1 MKKTVKISIITLS
14 ILLVTLLFL
23 VLTPFLFKDKF
34 TSIVK
39 NTANKTLLTDVNFS
53 GMDVSFFHHFPNL
66 TISLTDFSLKSSAP
80 FATDTLIKA
89 RDISFGVNLRSLFSG
104 PIKIN
109 KVYLNKAHIVVQY
122 NLQGRSNFD
131 VFASSADTIVKKDT
145 ASSETAALQIES
157 IVFTQTDFI
166 YADPS
171 IPLKFELLGID
182 YKGSSDLQK
191 DILNLRSKVKVN
203 ALNVVYDNVAY
214 IKSKP
219 LKGQL
224 TTSINLNSL
233 NMKFE
238 KNDLFIKDFPFG
250 FKGELAFTKDGY
262 SFDVS
267 LLSKVEQETLSA
279 SLKMVSNKN
288 LWISA
293 RADMNINL
301 EKWASAF
308 GADDYELGGMLTLN
322 MKAEGNYLS
331 GQNPKSSKP
340 DTVIL
345 SVPDFTLSSKLTKG
359 FFKYKKF
366 PQGVSDISFSLN
378 ASSTNHDYNTINLQL
393 EGLNASFL
401 KNKIEG
407 YFRLKGFDDMPVE
420 SHFSTSIN
428 LAEIAQV
435 IPLDSMSLS
444 GQLDMNLDM
453 KGKYAPDKKLF
464 PVTQLKLVL
473 KDGVIQTK
481 YYPKPVE
488 KMQVTASITNTTG
501 TLAGTHIVLSPASF
515 SFQGNPFEIKA
526 DLSNPDNLDY
536 DVSSKGSIDIASLYK
551 LFPYAGLDVK
561 GYIETDLKLKGNQG
575 DALAGRVAKLQNYG
589 KLTLR
594 DIAFT
599 TEYLPKELLLKSGVF
614 RFENDKVWFEKFES
628 RYGKSD
634 ITLNG
639 HLSNITNYVLVPN
652 QVLKGDFAFK
662 SNYLLADEFISS
674 ASGSVTSAPASAG
687 NANAQV
693 PSGVIVIPENLEILM
708 RADMKKISFQ
718 KLDISNLTAGMEIKK
733 GMILLKEM
741 KYELVGC
748 KVGMEATYG
757 SLSTDKAFFDFHV
770 KADNFD
776 IKRAYN
782 EVEMFRTISTSA
794 GKCEG
799 LVSLDYSLKG
809 KINGAM
815 NPVYPSI
822 EGGGTLT
829 LQRVKVV
836 GLKLFTAMGQNLQK
850 EKIKNPD
857 LSKVDI
863 KSSIKNNVITVENTK
878 FKMAGFRFRIGGET
892 NFSGQLNLKARL
904 GLPPLG
910 IFGIS
915 MRVLGTQDKPVF
927 KYGRGTSDKD
937 VDETE
942 YQEDLPKEMLEKI
955 KNAKEEDL
963 KNDSK

>member
-1 MKKTVKISIITLS
+1 M
-14 ILLVTLLFL
+14 LF
-23 VLTPFLFKDKF
+23 
-34 TSIVK
+34 
-39 NTANKTLLTDVNFS
+39 
-53 GMDVSFFHHFPNL
+53 
-66 TISLTDFSLKSSAP
+66 
-80 FATDTLIKA
+80 
-89 RDISFGVNLRSLFSG
+89 RS
-104 PIKIN
+104 
-109 KVYLNKAHIVVQY
+109 
-122 NLQGRSNFD
+122 
-131 VFASSADTIVKKDT
+131 
-145 ASSETAALQIES
+145 
-157 IVFTQTDFI
+157 
-166 YADPS
+166 
-171 IPLKFELLGID
+171 
-182 YKGSSDLQK
+182 
-191 DILNLRSKVKVN
+191 
-203 ALNVVYDNVAY
+203 
-214 IKSKP
+214 
-219 LKGQL
+219 
-224 TTSINLNSL
+224 
-233 NMKFE
+233 
-238 KNDLFIKDFPFG
+238 
-250 FKGELAFTKDGY
+250 
-262 SFDVS
+262 
-267 LLSKVEQETLSA
+267 
-279 SLKMVSNKN
+279 
-288 LWISA
+288 
-293 RADMNINL
+293 
-301 EKWASAF
+301 
-308 GADDYELGGMLTLN
+308 
-322 MKAEGNYLS
+322 
-331 GQNPKSSKP
+331 
-340 DTVIL
+340 
-345 SVPDFTLSSKLTKG
+345 
-359 FFKYKKF
+359 
-366 PQGVSDISFSLN
+366 
-378 ASSTNHDYNTINLQL
+378 
-393 EGLNASFL
+393 
-401 KNKIEG
+401 
-407 YFRLKGFDDMPVE
+407 
-420 SHFSTSIN
+420 
-428 LAEIAQV
+428 
-435 IPLDSMSLS
+435 
-444 GQLDMNLDM
+444 
-453 KGKYAPDKKLF
+453 
-464 PVTQLKLVL
+464 
-473 KDGVIQTK
+473 
-481 YYPKPVE
+481 
-488 KMQVTASITNTTG
+488 
-501 TLAGTHIVLSPASF
+501 
-515 SFQGNPFEIKA
+515 
-526 DLSNPDNLDY
+526 
-536 DVSSKGSIDIASLYK
+536 
-551 LFPYAGLDVK
+551 AGLDVK